1 MEKGANLLA
10 KIICTG
16 FAVGV
21 FLIAF
26 NNGLWITGTMEGTAM
41 ALANLDAMNGS
52 VDISAGSQGLIDNVA
67 SNGNIIGKVGA
78 YLFFVSGL
86 LIAVLPLWFNPND

>member
-1 MEKGANLLA
+1 
-10 KIICTG
+10 
-16 FAVGV
+16 
-21 FLIAF
+21 
-26 NNGLWITGTMEGTAM
+26 
-41 ALANLDAMNGS
+41 MNGS